1 MNTTVTGAARLPV
14 RSTARPAVV
23 ATAGAGALALTVV
36 AGAMGASA
44 PGDDSVAVASL
55 RGAMV
60 GAPLAAAF
68 VAWPVPAFRRFAYLL
83 AVLGVCC
90 FFTTLAESRD
100 ADLYSVGRAAGWA
113 VELLV
118 VALLLAFP
126 DGRLR
131 DRRDQVLAATMAATV
146 ALFYLPTLLLSD
158 RFQVPSP
165 YTSCVHD
172 CPANAFFVLGEQ
184 PGFVMPVFL
193 GTGSVLVLIVMAAV
207 LVRLRGRI
215 DEASTVQRR
224 VLVPVLVAG
233 IARTAL
239 VGGAIVARQADLAP
253 DAVRICAWL
262 IAIATPAVAIAF
274 LVGVVRARLAAESA
288 LRTLTAAVHAAHD
301 LPTLQRATAG
311 AFGDPTLA
319 LTFPR
324 HDALHLWLDVR
335 GEPAPPP
342 DPVPGRCTRLV
353 RDDHDEIVGAMDA
366 DGALADRPELLD
378 AAAGVLAMAL
388 ERRRSEAEAAR
399 AAHEAHDT
407 RVRQAAI
414 ADRERRR
421 IERDL
426 HDGAQQRLVALRIEL
441 GLVEDMLEDDPAGAA
456 ARIRELEASAEEAL
470 DELRSVA
477 HGVCPPLLAD
487 RGLREALR
495 AAVDRS
501 PVPVAFDADPVGRYA
516 PEVESAVYFCLLE
529 ALQNVAKHAP
539 GARHAVLR
547 LDTSEPGHLRFSLRD
562 DGPGTSE
569 TELAGGHG
577 IANMRDRITAVDGVL
592 HVTSRPGVGT
602 AVRGYVT
609 AASC

>member
-1 MNTTVTGAARLPV
+1 M
-14 RSTARPAVV
+14 RSSAHAVAISV
-23 ATAGAGALALTVV
+23 ACAGAVALTV
-36 AGAMGASA
+36 AAAALGAAA
-44 PGDDSVAVASL
+44 PGHDDVAVALL
-55 RGAMV
+55 RAAMV

-68 VAWPVPAFRRFAYLL
+68 VAWPLPAFRRFAYLL
-83 AVLGVCC
+83 AITGVCS
-90 FFTTLAESRD
+90 FATTLAETRD
-100 ADLYSVGRAAGWA
+100 AELYSIGRAAGWTL
-113 VELLV
+113 ELLL

-131 DRRDQVLAATMAATV
+131 DRRDRRLAAAMAATV
-146 ALFYLPTLLLSD
+146 GLFYFPTLLLTE

-165 YTSCVHD
+165 WTSCTHD
-172 CPANAFFVLGEQ
+172 CPPNAFFVLGEQ
-184 PGFVMPVFL
+184 PDFVVPAFL
-193 GTGSVLVLIVMAAV
+193 GTGSLLVLAVMAGV
-207 LVRLRGRI
+207 LVRLRHRI
-215 DEASTVQRR
+215 DEASAVQRR
-224 VLVPVLVAG
+224 VLAPVLVAG
-233 IARTAL
+233 IARASL

-288 LRTLTAAVHAAHD
+288 LRTLTATVHAAHD
-301 LPTLQRATAG
+301 LPGLQRAAG
-311 AFGDPTLA
+311 RALGDPTLA

-324 HDALHLWLDVR
+324 PGELHRWTDVR

-342 DPVPGRCTRLV
+342 DPIEGRCTRLV
-353 RDDHDEIVGAMDA
+353 RDDHDDVVGAIAGDA
-366 DGALADRPELLD
+366 ALADRPELLD
-378 AAAGVLAMAL
+378 AAAGVLALAL
-388 ERRRSEAEAAR
+388 ERRRSEAEAAQ
-399 AAHEAHDT
+399 AAREAHHT
-407 RVRQAAI
+407 RARQAAI

-470 DELRSVA
+470 DELRAVA

-487 RGLREALR
+487 RGLCEALR

-501 PVPVAFDADPVGRYA
+501 PVPVAFEAGPVGRYA

-539 GARHAVLR
+539 AARHAVLR
-547 LDTSEPGHLRFSLRD
+547 LDTGVPGQLRFSLRD
-562 DGPGTSE
+562 DGPGTSDAA
-569 TELAGGHG
+569 LAAGHG
-577 IANMRDRITAVDGVL
+577 IANMHERITAVDGTLQVA
-592 HVTSRPGVGT
+592 SRPGLGT
-602 AVRGYVT
+602 EVRGRI
-609 AASC
+609 AAICC